1 LLGEELTYTVRF
13 QNTGTDTAFTVQ
25 IRDTIDSDLDMA
37 SLRIVSSSHNVFL
50 DVKNENI
57 VTFIFE
63 NILLPDSG
71 ANEAASNGFVKFAIK
86 PKPGLAEYTQVT
98 NKAYIYFDYN
108 SAVVTNQVLNTF
120 VSNPVS
126 GIEAITVADQS
137 MNIYPNP
144 ATNYLTIETT
154 QPSQIEILNLQGQII
169 QKSNTAEK
177 STSIDVSGFPKG
189 LYFVKV
195 IPIVIGTENN
205 ISVKK
210 FVKQ

>member
-37 SLRIVSSSHNVFL
+37 SLRIVSSSHNVLL

-86 PKPGLAEYTQVT
+86 PKPGLAEYTEVT
-98 NKAYIYFDYN
+98 NEAHIFFDFN
-108 SAVVTNQVLNTF
+108 PAVVTNQVLNTY
-120 VSNPVS
+120 VSNPFS
-126 GIEAITVADQS
+126 GIEAIPADDQS
-137 MNIYPNP
+137 MNMYPNP
-144 ATNYLTIETT
+144 STNYLTIETT

-169 QKSNTAEK
+169 YKSNTDEMN
-177 STSIDVSGFPKG
+177 TSIDVSGFPEG
-189 LYFVKV
+189 LYFIKAESEKV
-195 IPIVIGTENN
+195 IT
-205 ISVKK
+205 VKK
-210 FVKQ
+210 FVKE